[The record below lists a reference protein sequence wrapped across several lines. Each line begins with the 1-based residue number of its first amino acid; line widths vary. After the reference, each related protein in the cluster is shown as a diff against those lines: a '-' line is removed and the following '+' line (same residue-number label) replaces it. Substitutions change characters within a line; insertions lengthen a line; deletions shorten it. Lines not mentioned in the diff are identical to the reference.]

1 MNKMIKMAFAAL
13 SLVAFAGAAHAEGD
27 AAKGKK
33 VFKKCMACHKVGDGA
48 KNGVGPQLNGIVGR
62 KAGTVE
68 KFKYSKL
75 MKQAS
80 EAGLVWDDAMLHK
93 YLDKK
98 GVNKTLKN
106 FVAEKGG
113 KPKGKGKMTFP
124 GLKKQADRDNVI
136 AYLKTFSAK

>member
-1 MNKMIKMAFAAL
+1 MMKTVKMAIAAL
-13 SLVAFAGAAHAEGD
+13 ALVSFAGLAHAEGD

-33 VFKKCMACHKVGDGA
+33 VFKKCQACHKIGDKA
-48 KNGVGPQLNGIVGR
+48 KNGVGPVLTGIIGR
-62 KAGTVE
+62 KAGTAA

-75 MKQAS
+75 MKGAS
-80 EAGLVWDDAMLHK
+80 EAGLVWDEAMLDK

-106 FVAEKGG
+106 FIKEKGG
-113 KPKGKGKMTFP
+113 KPKGRGKMAFP
-124 GLKKQADRDNVI
+124 GLKKPKDRANVI